1 MMKQNL
7 MKKYA
12 ESIARMHSLSLKV
25 EEEGYSNVKISS
37 LKFLKN
43 RSEAICKYL
52 KEKER
57 AKEICSKIISIMLRE
72 TT

>member
-1 MMKQNL
+1 MKQKL
-7 MKKYA
+7 IKKYA
-12 ESIARMHSLSLKV
+12 ESIERLHSLSLVV
-25 EEEGYSNVKISS
+25 EKEGYGDVKISS

-72 TT
+72 IT

>member
-1 MMKQNL
+1 MKQKL

-12 ESIARMHSLSLKV
+12 ESIEMMHALGLRV
-25 EEEGYSNVKISS
+25 EEEGYGNVKISS

-57 AKEICSKIISIMLRE
+57 AKEICSKIISIMLKE
-72 TT
+72 IT